1 MKTIEI
7 YMLQFY
13 HNQQGKKRSRMSL
26 TEKIANRIAVWSL
39 PKDQEHYEEQLEVLS
54 YGYVLFLENAY
65 KTLALLIIAILT
77 HTLLQTAI
85 IIGSFVLVRSFA
97 GGIHCKS
104 GLGCTA
110 CMILV
115 WAIGLVIARVDI
127 SLPLILFMMLIVVGV
142 IVKYAP
148 RTTRN
153 NPIRREE
160 VRKAKRRGAIISTGV
175 LFGIGVVIGFG
186 FGRMEVL
193 NMITASLFIESL
205 SILLLVKK
213 EENKYEENE

>member
-1 MKTIEI
+1 
-7 YMLQFY
+7 
-13 HNQQGKKRSRMSL
+13 MSL
-26 TEKIANRIAVWSL
+26 TEKFANRIAVWSL

-65 KTLALLIIAILT
+65 KTLVLLTIAILT
-77 HTLLQTAI
+77 HTLIQTVI

-110 CMILV
+110 CMVLV
-115 WAIGLVIARVDI
+115 WAVGLAIAQVGI
-127 SLPLILFMMLIVVGV
+127 CLPLLVFMIIIETGV

-148 RTTRN
+148 KTTRN
-153 NPIRREE
+153 NPIRKEAI
-160 VRKAKRRGAIISTGV
+160 RKAKRRGAIISTGV
-175 LFGIGVVIGFG
+175 LLGVGAVIGFG
-186 FGRMEVL
+186 FGRMEIL
-193 NMITASLFIESL
+193 DMITASLFIESL

-213 EENKYEENE
+213 EETRHEEDEWSEGNSC

>member
-1 MKTIEI
+1 
-7 YMLQFY
+7 
-13 HNQQGKKRSRMSL
+13 MSL
-26 TEKIANRIAVWSL
+26 TEKFANRIAVWSL

-77 HTLLQTAI
+77 HTLIRTVI

-97 GGIHCKS
+97 GGVHCKS

-110 CMILV
+110 CMVLV
-115 WAIGLVIARVDI
+115 WAIGLVMGQVGI
-127 SLPLILFMMLIVVGV
+127 SLPVVLFMMLIIIGV

-148 RTTRN
+148 QTTRN
-153 NPIRREE
+153 NPIRKEDI
-160 VRKAKRRGAIISTGV
+160 RKAKRRGAIISTGI
-175 LFGIGVVIGFG
+175 LLGAGAVIGFG
-186 FGRMEVL
+186 FGRMEIL
-193 NMITASLFIESL
+193 DMITASLFIESL

-213 EENKYEENE
+213 EETRHEEDEWSEGNSC